1 VAPAKFVKRAK
12 ENPEAMSPE
21 DLDKFKMPY
30 SEFAGRMRATLE
42 SGAPPAGES
51 SGGLDVV
58 PLSVAPLAEPRRP

>member
-1 VAPAKFVKRAK
+1 
-12 ENPEAMSPE
+12 MSPE